1 MNQISQAI
9 GSIPDTRELLKRLN
23 DIILGVVGGSYS
35 TIILYDEES
44 ERLKVHTTNINDPD
58 DLAVIKDNINS
69 GILLDALMEG
79 NTYLRIMLTIT
90 SIFSH
95 AAGT

>member
-1 MNQISQAI
+1 MKYVRLISSSDKLEESNKTLSKSIAEFYTLNQISQAI
-9 GSIPDTRELLKRLN
+9 GSILDTRELLKRLN

-58 DLAVIKDNINS
+58 DLA
-69 GILLDALMEG
+69 
-79 NTYLRIMLTIT
+79 
-90 SIFSH
+90 
-95 AAGT
+95 